1 MPARNIK
8 RDKPSKKLSIAN
20 KSYKTN
26 AKRKS
31 LTETAKSAIMALSKQ
46 NISMEIHA
54 NIKVFTKLLRDN
66 PTIIR
71 NFLLKTLTGLDGRFD
86 GNIDYLVRDLSRVND
101 VDKNEIKRLLMR
113 TSTNIPDKS
122 KSAEIMGLGKDTGT
136 TRMINQISSNDR
148 KLSLQLSGQSLGT
161 VVKGLETNVDQYQN
175 ILKEIHSSNTK
186 YEALDLMAKE
196 ITESSS
202 AKWVDLST
210 LYSSNANH
218 IGISIDIRKLEKIS
232 KITKLTGETLY
243 EFLRSAVVK
252 TPEITIKIGKFSLL
266 ISAHMLLAMID
277 LMIQC
282 SEKFIAFKD
291 TLLGIAG
298 FTDKY
303 SPKLFYV
310 FYSLFLEPVF
320 TIKDNPTDDPKKLHM
335 FYVFRIY
342 SNLFATCY
350 FLGKKYHTGDPLDQS
365 GILNKGLSVLSK
377 ASSSNSIPNI
387 RGDPQSNDV
396 FEYMANI
403 IPYLLLKYTSSHF
416 GTMTPV
422 FNQKSG
428 AWDIFK
434 GRCPAGG
441 GAWFVDQPSNRGAR
455 RTHNKKKQT
464 KKQKKKKTKKH
475 KKKQTKKHKRKNNK

>member
-1 MPARNIK
+1 MPRRNIK
-8 RDKPSKKLSIAN
+8 RNKPSKNLSIAN
-20 KSYKTN
+20 RSYKTN
-26 AKRKS
+26 TKRKS
-31 LTETAKSAIMALSKQ
+31 LTETAKSAILALSKQ

-71 NFLLKTLTGLDGRFD
+71 NFLVKTLTGLDGRFD
-86 GNIDYLVRDLSRVND
+86 GNIDYLVRDLGLVND
-101 VDKNEIKRLLMR
+101 DDKVEIKRLLMR

-122 KSAEIMGLGKDTGT
+122 KSTEIMGLGKDTGT

-175 ILKEIHSSNTK
+175 ILKEIHSSHTK
-186 YEALDLMAKE
+186 YEVLDLMAKE

-202 AKWVDLST
+202 EKWVDLST
-210 LYSSNANH
+210 LYSSDANH

-266 ISAHMLLAMID
+266 ISTHMLLAMVD

-320 TIKDNPTDDPKKLHM
+320 TIKDNPTDDPKKIHM

-365 GILNKGLSVLSK
+365 GILNEGLSVLSK

-387 RGDPQSNDV
+387 QGDQQSNDV

-403 IPYLLLKYTSSHF
+403 IPYLLLKYTSSQF

-434 GRCPAGG
+434 GAC
-441 GAWFVDQPSNRGAR
+441 PSNLGAR
-455 RTHNKKKQT
+455 RTHHKKKHT
-464 KKQKKKKTKKH
+464 KKHKKKHTKKHKKKKTKKH
-475 KKKQTKKHKRKNNK
+475 KKKQTKNMAPR